1 MSEKQKVI
9 NGVYFDRAGF
19 ASRSRTLEEAREKD
33 KTITMSDI
41 NEFFRK
47 NVAQKRKP
55 VGSVPIALS
64 PRIPHMS
71 IRWIYFFINDL
82 KDQKFRVGMLMID
95 IFDKFMHVV
104 AIKGKKEEDLASGM
118 IECLHKMGKKPK
130 MIFTADEAAMNKE
143 AIQTYLQEQNI
154 EHHRTR
160 AHPNFSE
167 RAIRTFKDLLY
178 RRVEA
183 DQKKG
188 KDNIQWSDYI
198 FEILLTYN
206 NKMKHSVTVFT
217 PKDAR
222 KPSNELKVKLHLSM
236 NAKRNRVYPE
246 VEVSDEVRIFRK
258 RKPNEKERV
267 GNFSQNV
274 YTIERIDEK
283 MGQKYYYVEGID
295 RAYLRFELLK
305 M

>member
-9 NGVYFDRAGF
+9 NDVYFDRAGF
-19 ASRSRTLEEAREKD
+19 GSKSRTLEEAREKD

-41 NEFFRK
+41 NEFFKK
-47 NVAQKRKP
+47 NVEQKRKP
-55 VGSVPIALS
+55 VGSNSFVA
-64 PRIPHMS
+64 PHSAYEYQMDLF
-71 IRWIYFFINDL
+71 FFIKDL
-82 KDQKFRVGMLMID
+82 KDQEFRVGMLMID

-130 MIFTADEAAMNKE
+130 IIYTDDKGAMNKE
-143 AIQTYLQEQNI
+143 AIQKYLQEQNI

-183 DQKKG
+183 DEKKG
-188 KDNIQWSDYI
+188 KNQNQWTDYI
-198 FEILLTYN
+198 FEILLTEN
-206 NKMKHSVTVFT
+206 DKIKHSATGFT

-222 KPSNELKVKLHLSM
+222 KPSNELKVKLHLNL
-236 NAKRNRVYPE
+236 NATRNRVFPE
-246 VEVSDEVRIFRK
+246 LSAGDEAKIFRK
-258 RKPNEKERV
+258 RKPNQKERV
-267 GNFSQNV
+267 GNFSKNV
-274 YTIERIDEK
+274 YTVERIDK
-283 MGQKYYYVEGID
+283 KSYYFVTGAD
-295 RAYLRFELLK
+295 RAYLRFDLLK
-305 M
+305 V